1 MTMRPSW
8 LAACALRWTRP
19 TQNRI
24 P

>member
-19 TQNRI
+19 TQNKI